1 MEKLTKE
8 QHKAQMDEMS
18 SFDEQMPCVGIFWYD
33 PEDHTLFG
41 VRKKELTPR
50 EVEDAAEK
58 GKPFIIVSDLPVAE
72 LKRGFPKLY
81 SDVILLE

>member
-8 QHKAQMDEMS
+8 QHKAQMDEMN

-58 GKPFIIVSDLPVAE
+58 GKPFIIVSDLPVVE

-81 SDVILLE
+81 SDVILMD